1 MCEVHKKIN
10 EDPGFDRALSLIFV
24 MEKNNNTVTIQSSVS
39 MYTDIYRILSFSIT
53 KGATR
58 PVSSDLKTHFVR
70 PFELPWQVP
79 AVSVHVFVTLLPA
92 VSDFTVY
99 VNTH

>member
-1 MCEVHKKIN
+1 MSMLLLYNI
-10 EDPGFDRALSLIFV
+10 
-24 MEKNNNTVTIQSSVS
+24 EKFNNTVTILSSAS
-39 MYTDIYRILSFSIT
+39 MYTVVYRILSFSIT

-70 PFELPWQVP
+70 PFELPWPVP
-79 AVSVHVFVTLLPA
+79 VVSVHVFVTLLPV
-92 VSDFTVY
+92 VSDCTVH